1 MMLRTALAVVAAGV
15 AGTLAN
21 ALAAVL
27 FLHPALWTLAL
38 APGRYA
44 VAILLVLAVPLLDR
58 LLPRVWSTILAL
70 VFLTVAPSLL
80 AKLALDALAA
90 WPVVLALNF
99 VYAVAALAVYRL
111 VAGSGPAAAR

>member
-1 MMLRTALAVVAAGV
+1 MVLGGV

-38 APGRYA
+38 APARYA
-44 VAILLVLAVPLLDR
+44 VAILLMLAVPPLYR
-58 LLPRVWSTILAL
+58 LLPGAWGAVAALA
-70 VFLTVAPSLL
+70 FLTVAPALL
-80 AKLALDALAA
+80 EKLALDALAA

-99 VYAVAALAVYRL
+99 AYALAALVAYRI
-111 VAGSGPAAAR
+111 VAGSQ